1 GGFAIAASASASGF
15 SGSFSLGGQ
24 GGGGGDG
31 GRVSLTSLGDITTI
45 GSHSYALLAQSVGG
59 GGGDGGFSVA
69 GTFNVEGI
77 GAAIGIGGK
86 GGSGGSSSDVTLTN
100 GGSVLTIG
108 RDSHGVFAQSVGGG
122 GGSGGFSV
130 AGNISP
136 SVTGAGISL
145 GIGG

>member
-1 GGFAIAASASASGF
+1 TLSAHPCGW
-15 SGSFSLGGQ
+15 G
-24 GGGGGDG
+24 
-31 GRVSLTSLGDITTI
+31 
-45 GSHSYALLAQSVGG
+45 AQRVGG
-59 GGGDGGFSVA
+59 GGGGGGFSVA

-86 GGSGGSSSDVTLTN
+86 GGSGGNSSDVTLMN
-100 GGSVLTIG
+100 GGNVLTIG

-136 SVTGAGISL
+136 SVTGAAVSL
-145 GIGG
+145 GI